1 MSENQ
6 ITILQNEI
14 EIFDEKSENEI
25 MIFEEKKKVKLA
37 AIFTPQGMDKVL
49 DLIEK
54 KAHES
59 KPDIATQKGRDQIKS
74 IAHTVAKCKSPLE
87 NIAKHLKAD
96 HYKIIDDINEQRDR
110 AVARLDTLRDELRK
124 PVTEIEEREA
134 ALLQGRQ
141 DQLKKIEDFR
151 HYMGLGNFKTVTEGL
166 ESAIKD
172 IRQFMQFDWG
182 DDWAFRA
189 ETAANEIIAILE
201 ERFAAAKKYEED
213 QAELAKL
220 KKEAAER
227 AQKDHEAA
235 IAAEAAKKAKFAA
248 EMEAAKKAKA
258 VRDAAEAEQKRAEAE
273 KLKAEEEK
281 RLAEEAKVNAEKRAA
296 EAERLAAEEKFLQKR
311 HSDLFSIG
319 MTQEGNRFVFPQ
331 SPDVKFYIYNDEI
344 FAFVGWDKKLATL
357 SKAISDEKEYQRIA
371 TEKKAKEDA
380 EKAAADAVKKEQE
393 RVAEQKRLDDA
404 AAEKL
409 AANKKHRTK
418 INTEVLI
425 GLLEALDKRGFE
437 HLKNDLDV
445 CDLLKIVLMTI
456 SDGEVP
462 HVSIKY

>member
-1 MSENQ
+1 MSKAENPNQ
-6 ITILQNEI
+6 GSEIIVLQGEI

-25 MIFEEKKKVKLA
+25 MIFEEKKKAKLS

-54 KAHES
+54 KARES
-59 KPDIATQKGRDQIKS
+59 KPDITTQKGRDQIKS

-87 NIAKHLKAD
+87 NGAKYLKAD
-96 HYKIIDDINEQRDR
+96 HYKIIDDINELRDLG
-110 AVARLDTLRDELRK
+110 VARLDALRDELRQ

-141 DQLKKIEDFR
+141 DQLKKIEDFK
-151 HYMGLGNFKTVTEGL
+151 N
-166 ESAIKD
+166 AIYTSGEASKLYEAAIQE
-172 IRQFMQFDWG
+172 IRQLLQFDWG

-189 ETAANEIIAILE
+189 ETISNEVIAVLE
-201 ERFAAAKKYEED
+201 ERSAAAKKTEED

-296 EAERLAAEEKFLQKR
+296 EAERLAAEQ
-311 HSDLFSIG
+311 
-319 MTQEGNRFVFPQ
+319 
-331 SPDVKFYIYNDEI
+331 
-344 FAFVGWDKKLATL
+344 AKKAEE
-357 SKAISDEKEYQRIA
+357 DRIA
-371 TEKKAKEDA
+371 AVKKAKEDA
-380 EKAAADAVKKEQE
+380 EKAAADAVRKEQE
-393 RVAEQKRLDDA
+393 KVKEQKRLDDLEA
-404 AAEKL
+404 QKLAEKEAKL
-409 AANKKHRTK
+409 AANKKHRAK
-418 INTEVLI
+418 IDGEAAEAIAKILKEDFLEEVEGQHFILS
-425 GLLEALDKRGFE
+425 
-437 HLKNDLDV
+437 DLDQAK
-445 CDLLKIVLMTI
+445 KIIEAI
-456 SDGEVP
+456 SKFEIP
-462 HVSIKY
+462 HVSIQY

>member
-54 KAHES
+54 KARES

-110 AVARLDTLRDELRK
+110 AVTRLDTLRDDLRK

-141 DQLKKIEDFR
+141 NQLKKIEDFR
-151 HYMGLGNFKTVTEGL
+151 NTIYTNGDASLLYEVSIQE
-166 ESAIKD
+166 
-172 IRQFMQFDWG
+172 IRQLLQFDWG
-182 DDWAFRA
+182 DDWTFRA

-258 VRDAAEAEQKRAEAE
+258 VRDAAEAEQKRVEAE

-281 RLAEEAKVNAEKRAA
+281 RLAEEAKVNAEKRAQ
-296 EAERLAAEEKFLQKR
+296 EAERLAAE
-311 HSDLFSIG
+311 
-319 MTQEGNRFVFPQ
+319 
-331 SPDVKFYIYNDEI
+331 
-344 FAFVGWDKKLATL
+344 AAKKAEE
-357 SKAISDEKEYQRIA
+357 DRIA
-371 TEKKAKEDA
+371 AAKKAKEDA
-380 EKAAADAVKKEQE
+380 EKAAADAVKREQE
-393 RVAEQKRLDDA
+393 RVAEKKRLDDLA
-404 AAEKL
+404 DAERERLAKEAAEKI
-409 AANKKHRTK
+409 ANDKKHRAK
-418 INTEVLI
+418 INNEINSALKHKSCQCGAEINFYELI
-425 GLLEALDKRGFE
+425 EAIAK
-437 HLKNDLDV
+437 
-445 CDLLKIVLMTI
+445 
-456 SDGEVP
+456 GEVP
-462 HVSIKY
+462 HVSINY